1 MMHGKHNLEH
11 DSSRATVDSQ
21 AAVKRQSRKANV
33 QEFGLS
39 IFVDSMD
46 SHCVEF
52 LILGKH
58 CHSSTRDL

>member
-1 MMHGKHNLEH
+1 MMHRKQYFEH

-21 AAVKRQSRKANV
+21 AAVKRQSRKVNV

-46 SHCVEF
+46 SHCLEF

-58 CHSSTRDL
+58 SHSSTRDL